1 MIQQVSILF
10 IHYIKAFDYSEHY
23 QVTELKKIK
32 YGENRIEIRVKEQFH
47 LLFIELLKQNY
58 YLIIKQET
66 FQKLNYIHMKLS
78 ANQRCVS
85 TDELMNS
92 YTYLHR
98 IKYYPHLC
106 RQNKELMCFYDETYM
121 CICDLNRFSNCFIFN
136 QSMTYDCQG
145 NNYCEN
151 NGKCFQDNQNR
162 SFSQQPMIIKIS
174 IGIITFMFILGLIN
188 GIMSILTFH
197 RKKTRDVG
205 CGYYLFI
212 SSWISIC
219 LIIILLIKFW
229 QLLLSQMTILTNRSF
244 VNFNCILLD
253 VSIKLLIAFNDWL
266 DTCVCIERAI
276 TVSKGVKFNKNKSKQ
291 VSKWVILII
300 LIVTILTHLHD
311 PIHRQLIDDID
322 IDEKRV
328 WCLVQYPSS
337 SIKTW
342 NSFITFVH
350 FLMPF
355 IINLLSIIF
364 IIISIARSRSNL
376 QRRTP
381 FIDHLR
387 LQLKQ
392 HKSHLIALIRLIL
405 SFSSG
410 CMKSPNKSWLF
421 LIAYLISFLPSMMTF
436 FVYILP
442 SKVYKKEFNAS
453 VQQKIGRIRALF

>member
-1 MIQQVSILF
+1 
-10 IHYIKAFDYSEHY
+10 
-23 QVTELKKIK
+23 
-32 YGENRIEIRVKEQFH
+32 
-47 LLFIELLKQNY
+47 
-58 YLIIKQET
+58 
-66 FQKLNYIHMKLS
+66 
-78 ANQRCVS
+78 
-85 TDELMNS
+85 
-92 YTYLHR
+92 
-98 IKYYPHLC
+98 
-106 RQNKELMCFYDETYM
+106 
-121 CICDLNRFSNCFIFN
+121 
-136 QSMTYDCQG
+136 MTYDCQG
-145 NNYCEN
+145 QNYCEN
-151 NGKCFQDNQNR
+151 NGKCFQDNPNR

-244 VNFNCILLD
+244 INFNCILLD
-253 VSIKLLIAFNDWL
+253 VSIKVFIAFNDWL

-291 VSKWVILII
+291 ISKWIILII

-322 IDEKRV
+322 IDEKRI
-328 WCLVQYPSS
+328 WCLVQYPSSS

-392 HKSHLIALIRLIL
+392 HKSHLIASCVFIVIALIRLVL

-410 CMKSPNKSWLF
+410 CMKSPNNSWLF

-442 SKVYKKEFNAS
+442 SKVYKKEFNAT